1 MEAFRRL
8 LANIPPNGWAGLIG
22 SDGLCPSYAAVLIS
36 LLESPTPYFGPTMCL
51 PTELNGPPRNQSRV
65 AV

>member
-22 SDGLCPSYAAVLIS
+22 SDGLRPSYAAVLIS
-36 LLESPTPYFGPTMCL
+36 LLGESNTVLRAYNVPT
-51 PTELNGPPRNQSRV
+51 N
-65 AV
+65 